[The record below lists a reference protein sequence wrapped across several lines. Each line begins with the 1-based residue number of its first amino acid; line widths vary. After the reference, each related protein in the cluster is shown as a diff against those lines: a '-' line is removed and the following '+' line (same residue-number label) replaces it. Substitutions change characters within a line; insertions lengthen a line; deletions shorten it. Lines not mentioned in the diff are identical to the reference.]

1 MLNFI
6 ENFPRL
12 LRYLYAISLQF
23 RKVHCLIFIPVW
35 NQLFTSE
42 IKPTWS
48 WNISLFIL
56 CSVCFAIILL
66 KDFCICI
73 CERDCPVL
81 VLSLSVGF
89 HVHVTLAPKHF
100 GISSWIFNRHL
111 KFNIS
116 IKKFWS
122 FSLLFPNLLFHHL
135 SHFSKW
141 QLYISNCSDQNLEV
155 SLLFYIPY
163 LTSCLYC

>member
-1 MLNFI
+1 MNFI

-48 WNISLFIL
+48 WYISLFIL

-100 GISSWIFNRHL
+100 GISSWIFNRACPVSHL
-111 KFNIS
+111 GLEFPCGSVFNYKFQFFNRYWIF
-116 IKKFWS
+116 IF
-122 FSLLFPNLLFHHL
+122 F
-135 SHFSKW
+135 
-141 QLYISNCSDQNLEV
+141 
-155 SLLFYIPY
+155 
-163 LTSCLYC
+163 